1 MQKLKIFH
9 FIPNSVGLKKFILP
23 CYANSRKY
31 KYPCTIIY
39 SNIYSEKKNLKKKT
53 KFNFLRI
60 NNFKLGP
67 NIFITLV
74 AFFEILK
81 LIINLRPKLVVAH
94 FTLGATLPLMSAKL
108 LCVKHRIYF
117 NQ

>member
-39 SNIYSEKKNLKKKT
+39 SNIYSEKKNLKKK
-53 KFNFLRI
+53 KQN
-60 NNFKLGP
+60 
-67 NIFITLV
+67 
-74 AFFEILK
+74 
-81 LIINLRPKLVVAH
+81 
-94 FTLGATLPLMSAKL
+94 
-108 LCVKHRIYF
+108 
-117 NQ
+117 